1 MKTRYYEIDT
11 RMAELSKLAENHP
24 HEYREFRAKLEC
36 SLIHHEN
43 ALEGVVFSSS
53 EILGALSR
61 SVVADVSLT
70 SIYAEIRRHKAAI
83 DYICDEARHKKQ
95 HITITTI
102 KKIHELLT
110 PPQEEKEGKPLYR
123 KDIPVHR
130 TYFHEIAHPSKILSL
145 LDELA
150 ALTNTAE
157 YRESHPINQAA
168 IVHWYFMQAFP
179 FSLNNGRTG
188 RLLSN
193 LILFR
198 QGFLLPAVILSVDRQ
213 RYYESL
219 KLPIANLR
227 HILLEAIE
235 NSLENALLFFENKT
249 PVYFCASNE

>member
-1 MKTRYYEIDT
+1 MRTSYYDVDT
-11 RMAELSKLAENHP
+11 QMTELSKLAENHP

-53 EILGALSR
+53 EILGALSH

-83 DYICDEARHKKQ
+83 DYIHDEARHRKQ

-110 PPQEEKEGKPLYR
+110 PSHEEKEGKPLYR

-130 TYFHEIAHPSKILSL
+130 TYFHEIAHPSKILPSL
-145 LDELA
+145 EELT

-179 FSLNNGRTG
+179 FSVNNGRTG

-198 QGFLLPAVILSVDRQ
+198 HGFLPAVILSVDRQ

-227 HILLEAIE
+227 QLILEAIK
-235 NSLENALLFFENKT
+235 NSLENAFRFFENKA
-249 PVYFCASNE
+249 PVYFPCASNE